1 MAKIT
6 FDQMKRMSK
15 RSAYDYAVGIDTGV
29 HTGYAEWDCRKKEF
43 IYIKTIKLHQA
54 LLRLNDKIKAWRREG
69 KQYIIRIEDARQR
82 KWINDK
88 YTKEGTKRN
97 IQQGAGSVKRD
108 AKIWEE
114 FLTDIN
120 ANFEMVAPKN
130 NTTKL
135 SQAAFKGLTKYSGTT
150 SEHARDAAMM
160 VYGY

>member
-1 MAKIT
+1 
-6 FDQMKRMSK
+6 MKKLGQLESNLR
-15 RSAYDYAVGIDTGV
+15 RSAFDFVVGIDTGV

-43 IYIKTIKLHQA
+43 VVVKTMMLHQA
-54 LLRLNDKIKAWRREG
+54 MFRLHERIDAWRKE
-69 KQYIIRIEDARQR
+69 KKVFLIRIEDARQR

-88 YTKEGTKRN
+88 YTKDGALRN

-108 AKIWEE
+108 ARIWED
-114 FLTDIN
+114 FLTDAG

-135 SQAAFKGLTKYSGTT
+135 SAIAFRNLTGYAGQT

-160 VYGY
+160 VFGY